1 MFFLVAVISLHIFSV
16 LMSLV
21 AFCLFFIM
29 LQEECK
35 EDENAEPL
43 LADMSTFTA
52 ALLTKDEPLAKGKK
66 DTSRCSKMSEA
77 H

>member
-1 MFFLVAVISLHIFSV
+1 M
-16 LMSLV
+16 
-21 AFCLFFIM
+21 AFCLFFIA

-52 ALLTKDEPLAKGKK
+52 ALRTKDEPLSKGKK
-66 DTSRCSKMSEA
+66 NTSKFC
-77 H
+77 